1 MKNKMKRAILLIF
14 ILTLLL
20 QPVLAWRVPQ
30 YRSEEILMFLAVMIP
45 IGIGVGVILARILL
59 SITESE
65 IECVKSKHENELLRI
80 EGVVAIK
87 ADRKRRCIKVYVKK
101 EAEIEKIPRN
111 LDGYPVEIERVGRIR
126 LILWWIIRW
135 YSMGF
140 LRGVLG
146 KI

>member
-1 MKNKMKRAILLIF
+1 MKDKMKRAILLIF
-14 ILTLLL
+14 ILALLL

-65 IECVKSKHENELLRI
+65 IECVVSKHENELLRI

-126 LILWWIIRW
+126 LILWWIIRLW
-135 YSMGF
+135 MWWAWWTRPRY
-140 LRGVLG
+140 
-146 KI
+146 

>member
-1 MKNKMKRAILLIF
+1 MKDKMKRAILLIF
-14 ILTLLL
+14 ILALLL
-20 QPVLAWRVPQ
+20 QPALAWS
-30 YRSEEILMFLAVMIP
+30 YRYSKEEFLLMFLILLP
-45 IGIGVGVILARILL
+45 IGIGVGVILARMLL

-65 IECVKSKHENELLRI
+65 IEHVKSKHEDELLRI

-126 LILWWIIRW
+126 LIFWWIIRW
-135 YSMGF
+135 WMWWAWWTRPRY
-140 LRGVLG
+140 
-146 KI
+146 